1 MYRNVFHCKTLIF
14 FNWGISEARNWTT
27 VPLLMSWSEELV
39 TWQIPLAQEV
49 TAGQTGFL
57 HSLLKDP
64 LPLKD
69 ISNLK
74 ENHTQTLCSVVP
86 KCKSLH
92 SMVTCKVPCAK
103 ALSTSFTWVNSL
115 YPRNRLL
122 SYHRPHLNMKNL
134 RHARLNNLSSHSVS
148 EWDLK
153 AAIWT
158 GAFLDPQ
165 DLVLVKE
172 EHKWEKCLARNLSLC
187 ISLTKLLGGVM

>member
-27 VPLLMSWSEELV
+27 VPLLMSWSDELV
-39 TWQIPLAQEV
+39 NWQIPLAQEV

-92 SMVTCKVPCAK
+92 SMVTWKCHVLRHCLQ
-103 ALSTSFTWVNSL
+103 ALHGWTHFILATGF
-115 YPRNRLL
+115 
-122 SYHRPHLNMKNL
+122 YHIIVLISHMRNL

-158 GAFLDPQ
+158 GACLAPQ
-165 DLVLVKE
+165 DTVLVKE
-172 EHKWEKCLARNLSLC
+172 EHKWEKCLARNLSLYF
-187 ISLTKLLGGVM
+187 SLTKHQGGVM